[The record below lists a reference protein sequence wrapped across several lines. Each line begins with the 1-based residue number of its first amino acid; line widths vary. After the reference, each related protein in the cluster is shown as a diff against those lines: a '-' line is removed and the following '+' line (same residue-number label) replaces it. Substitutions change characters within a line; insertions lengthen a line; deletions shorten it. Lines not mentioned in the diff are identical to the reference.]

1 LIGTY
6 QMVRHVLHLVFALS
20 LATALSPPARA
31 ESTLD
36 KIKREGIIKICTPQ
50 VVPDLY
56 KDPKTGEWLGVMA
69 DLANT
74 LAAWMK
80 VKVQPVEV
88 GGFDAAVLTLKQGN
102 CDLIG
107 SSMVY
112 NAPRAMEVNFIRP
125 FGAKGINAVIAK
137 MNKKGLKAP
146 ADLNSPDITIITSLG
161 SREHEAAARLFPKAK
176 LIAVKVPAA
185 VQIVEHVKRGDAD
198 VALLP
203 TITVKWWLQVPE
215 NAEWGTMAFPGQD
228 FGNAPNGWAIRYGDP
243 DWKDFLD
250 NYSNYVAAN
259 NIATKLYE
267 DYMERSNPY
276 KKPQQ

>member
-1 LIGTY
+1 MLRY
-6 QMVRHVLHLVFALS
+6 AFCLVFTLS
-20 LATALSPPARA
+20 LANALSPSARA
-31 ESTLD
+31 ESALD
-36 KIKREGIIKICTPQ
+36 KIKREGVIKICTPQ

-88 GGFDAAVLTLKQGN
+88 GGFDAAVLTLKQGD

-146 ADLNSPDITIITSLG
+146 ADLNSPDITIVTSLG
-161 SREHEAAARLFPKAK
+161 SREQETAARLFPKAK
-176 LIAVKVPAA
+176 FMAVKVPTAI
-185 VQIVEHVKRGDAD
+185 QIVEHVKRGDAD

-203 TITVKWWLQVPE
+203 TITIKWWLQVPE

-228 FGNAPNGWAIRYGDP
+228 FGTAPNGWAIRYGDP

-259 NIATKLYE
+259 NIASKLYE

-276 KKPQQ
+276 KKPQ

>member
-1 LIGTY
+1 MRIRIAR
-6 QMVRHVLHLVFALS
+6 VVLAAFAA
-20 LATALSPPARA
+20 LAALAPAHA
-31 ESTLD
+31 DSTLD
-36 KIKREGIIKICTPQ
+36 KIKREGVIKICTPQ
-50 VVPDLY
+50 VIPDLY

-69 DLANT
+69 DLYKE
-74 LAAWMK
+74 LATWMK

-125 FGAKGINAVIAK
+125 FGAKGINAIMQKA
-137 MNKKGLKAP
+137 NPKGLKTP
-146 ADLNSPDITIITSLG
+146 ADLNSPNVTIVTSLG
-161 SREHEAAARLFPKAK
+161 SREHETALRLFPKAK
-176 LIAVKVPAA
+176 LMAVKVPAA
-185 VQIVEHVKRGDAD
+185 IQVVEHVKRGDAD
-198 VALLP
+198 IAVLP

-215 NAEWGTMAFPGQD
+215 NATWGAMAFPNQD

-250 NYSNYVAAN
+250 NYSNYVSTN
-259 NIATKLYE
+259 NIAVKLYDE
-267 DYMERSNPY
+267 YMERSNPY
-276 KKPQQ
+276 KTPQQ

>member
-1 LIGTY
+1 MSKSLLGAA
-6 QMVRHVLHLVFALS
+6 LAFGLAFAS
-20 LATALSPPARA
+20 GGDAAAQSV
-31 ESTLD
+31 LD
-36 KIKREGIIKICTPQ
+36 KVKKEGVIKVCTPQ

-69 DLANT
+69 DLLNS

-88 GGFDAAVLTLKQGN
+88 GGFDAALLTLKQGN

-125 FGAKGINAVIAK
+125 FGAKGINAV
-137 MNKKGLKAP
+137 MLKSNPKNLKTP
-146 ADLNSPDITIITSLG
+146 ADLNAAGITIVSSLG
-161 SREHEAAARLFPKAK
+161 SREHETAARMFPKAK
-176 LIAVKVPAA
+176 ILAVKVPAA
-185 VQIVEHVKRGDAD
+185 IQIVEQVKRGDAT
-198 VALLP
+198 VAVLP
-203 TITVKWWLQVPE
+203 TVTVKWWLQVSE
-215 NAEWGTMAFPGQD
+215 NAAWGAMAFPDQD

-243 DWKDFLD
+243 AWKDFLD

-259 NIATKLYE
+259 GIANKLYAE
-267 DYMERSNPY
+267 YMDRVNPFTNP
-276 KKPQQ
+276 K